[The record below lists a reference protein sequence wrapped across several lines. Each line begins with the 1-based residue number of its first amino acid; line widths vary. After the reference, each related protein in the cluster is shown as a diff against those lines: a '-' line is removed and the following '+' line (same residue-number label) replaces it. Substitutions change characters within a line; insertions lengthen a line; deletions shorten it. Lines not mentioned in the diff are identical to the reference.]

1 MTIEFV
7 KIDDMCHAI
16 LDYIGSDE
24 FNKAISPEDRN
35 AFMAGMGMA
44 SVVVMARCD
53 KYRAETNDMHETES
67 NEQ

>member
-1 MTIEFV
+1 MTVEFV

-16 LDYIGSDE
+16 LDYIGSEE
-24 FNKAISPEDRN
+24 FNKAIPPEDRN

-53 KYRAETNDMHETES
+53 KYHASADDVHETNDSE
-67 NEQ
+67 